1 MKRLTLLITTLL
13 WLGLFSDVAHQQTES
28 NLLAIIGATV
38 IDGTGAEPKKQTVI
52 IRGER
57 IEAVTSP
64 ETKPPTNARIINAEG
79 LTLMP
84 GIFDLHTH
92 LPYASGGGVTGDWP
106 KNLKAYLYCG
116 VTSVVDFGTYPET
129 FEPMRRLIR
138 TGIVEA
144 PRISMAARMTTPG
157 GHGAEG
163 GRGDFFSLEVSTP
176 REARAAVR
184 RVLPYQPDAIKIFT
198 DGWRYGAAADMTS
211 MNEETLTA
219 LVDEAHKNGIEVLTH
234 TVSLDKAKIA
244 ARAKVD
250 VIAHGIGDRD
260 ADEELFKAMKA
271 SSTTYAPTLA
281 VYEPRGRDIL
291 TPLLDAMLEPAVKN
305 GINPPLVAPQNPP
318 LRPAAGSAEN
328 GDAPRVRRWATL
340 QRNTAALRKA
350 GITFGTGT
358 DAGVSGTHHGWATLR
373 ELQLLV
379 AGGLTPLE
387 AITSATGNAAQAI
400 KVDDER
406 GTIAAGKLADLIL
419 IAGEPHK
426 TIGDIEKI
434 SRVFLGGRELDRE
447 KLAREIASTTLSAIP
462 AIKAQ
467 ELVDD
472 FERADG
478 RSRLNTLWVNSSDA
492 GVDPSKIVFGRV
504 LRGEGNYALSV
515 SSRMSEK
522 ERPFARANIPLSRGA
537 IEPVDARAFRGV
549 QFDVRGDGDYR
560 LVVPIYN
567 TRSVSSHF
575 SVPFT
580 AKPQWQTVK
589 LDFVS
594 FKQSGARSPAQW
606 TGADLL
612 MLSFEVARPA
622 GSLGWLELDDIKFYR

>member
-1 MKRLTLLITTLL
+1 MKRLTLLLTTLL
-13 WLGLFSDVAHQQTES
+13 WIGLFSDVAHQQTD
-28 NLLAIIGATV
+28 LIAIVGATV

-57 IEAVTSP
+57 IEAVTAP

-144 PRISMAARMTTPG
+144 PRISLAARMTTPG

-184 RVLPYQPDAIKIFT
+184 RVLPYQPDAIKVFT

-244 ARAKVD
+244 ARSKVD

-271 SSTTYAPTLA
+271 SGTTYAPTLA

-291 TPLLDAMLEPAVKN
+291 TPLLDTVLEPAVKN
-305 GINPPLVAPQNPP
+305 GINPPLVPPQHPP
-318 LRPAAGSAEN
+318 LKPAAGSAEN

-387 AITSATGNAAQAI
+387 AITAATGNAARAI
-400 KVDDER
+400 KVDHER
-406 GTIAAGKLADLIL
+406 GTITAGKLADLIL
-419 IAGEPHK
+419 IAGVPHK
-426 TIGDIEKI
+426 NISDIEKT
-434 SRVFLGGRELDRE
+434 SRVILGGRELDRV

-467 ELVDD
+467 EVIDD
-472 FERADG
+472 FEKADG
-478 RSRLNTLWVNSSDA
+478 RSRLDTLWVNASDA
-492 GVDPSKIVFGRV
+492 GVDPSKIIFGRV
-504 LRGEGNYALSV
+504 LRGEGNHALSV
-515 SSRMSEK
+515 SARMSEK
-522 ERPFARANIPLSRGA
+522 ERPFIRANIPLSRGA
-537 IEPVDARAFRGV
+537 IEPVDARTFRGV

-567 TRSVSSHF
+567 TRSASSPF
-575 SVPFT
+575 STPFS

-589 LDFVS
+589 LDFAS
-594 FKQSGARSPAQW
+594 FKQSGARSTAQW

-622 GSLGWLELDDIKFYR
+622 GSFGWLELDDIKFYR

>member
-1 MKRLTLLITTLL
+1 MKRLTLLLTTLL
-13 WLGLFSDVAHQQTES
+13 WLGLFSNVAHQQTD
-28 NLLAIIGATV
+28 LLAIVGATV
-38 IDGTGAEPKKQTVI
+38 IDGTGAEPKKQTI
-52 IRGER
+52 LIRGER

-64 ETKPPTNARIINAEG
+64 DTPPPANARILNAEG

-92 LPYASGGGVTGDWP
+92 LPYASGGGVSGDWP

-144 PRISMAARMTTPG
+144 PRISLAARMTTPG

-184 RVLPYQPDAIKIFT
+184 RVLPYQPDVIKVFT

-219 LVDEAHKNGIEVLTH
+219 LVDEAHKNGLEVLTH
-234 TVSLDKAKIA
+234 TVSLEKAKIA
-244 ARAKVD
+244 ARSKVD

-260 ADEELFKAMKA
+260 ADDELFALLKA
-271 SSTTYAPTLA
+271 SGTAYAPTLA
-281 VYEPRGRDIL
+281 VYEPRARDIL
-291 TPLLDAMLEPAVKN
+291 TPLLDAVLEPAVKT
-305 GINPPLVAPQNPP
+305 GINPPLIPPQNPP
-318 LRPAAGSAEN
+318 LKPAAGSAEN

-340 QRNTAALRKA
+340 QRNTAALQKA

-358 DAGVSGTHHGWATLR
+358 DAGVTGTHHGWATLR

-387 AITSATGNAAQAI
+387 AITAATGNAAKAI
-400 KVDDER
+400 KVDAER
-406 GTIAAGKLADLIL
+406 GTIAPGKLADLVL

-426 TIGDIEKI
+426 SIGDIEKI
-434 SRVFLGGRELDRE
+434 NRIFLGGRELDRE
-447 KLAREIASTTLSAIP
+447 RLAREIASPTLSAIP

-467 ELVDD
+467 ELIDD
-472 FERADG
+472 FERANG
-478 RSRLNTLWVNSSDA
+478 RSQLDTLWVNSSDA

-504 LRGEGNYALSV
+504 ARGDNNHALSI
-515 SSRMSEK
+515 SARMSEK
-522 ERPFARANIPLSRGA
+522 ERPFARVNVPLSRGA

-549 QFDVRGDGDYR
+549 QFDARGEGEYR
-560 LVVPIYN
+560 MIVPIYN
-567 TRSVSSHF
+567 TRSASSYF
-575 SVPFT
+575 SVPFN
-580 AKPQWQTVK
+580 ASPQWQTLK
-589 LDFVS
+589 LDFAS
-594 FKQSGARSPAQW
+594 FKQAGARSPARW

-622 GSLGWLELDDIKFYR
+622 GSFGWLELDNIKFYR